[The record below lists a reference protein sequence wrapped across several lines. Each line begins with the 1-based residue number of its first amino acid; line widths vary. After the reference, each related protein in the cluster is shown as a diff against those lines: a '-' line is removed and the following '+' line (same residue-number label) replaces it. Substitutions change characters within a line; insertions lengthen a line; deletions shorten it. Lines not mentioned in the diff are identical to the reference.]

1 MKFYVYI
8 IQSSLDNSYYKGFSL
23 DPYSRLEQHN
33 LGESSYT
40 SNKIPWKLVCILS
53 FETKKEALILVPT
66 KCREREKIKKILH
79 SKFGCPYQFYSKFT
93 KLNQYKLLTFSW
105 LECRSVPYTL

>member
-53 FETKKEALILVPT
+53 FDTKKEALVKEKKLKNTLLKVWLPLSILL
-66 KCREREKIKKILH
+66 KI
-79 SKFGCPYQFYSKFT
+79 Y
-93 KLNQYKLLTFSW
+93 
-105 LECRSVPYTL
+105 

>member
-53 FETKKEALILVPT
+53 FDTKKEALIKEKKLKKYFTQSLVALINST
-66 KCREREKIKKILH
+66 QNL
-79 SKFGCPYQFYSKFT
+79 
-93 KLNQYKLLTFSW
+93 LN
-105 LECRSVPYTL
+105 